1 VNRSRVQLVED
12 EDMTRERLVAA
23 LRSAPGLVVSAA
35 TASCAEAR
43 AAIAADPPDVL
54 LVDLGLPDGDGTA
67 LIREVRT
74 RHPQT
79 EIMVI
84 TVFGDERSV
93 ISAIEAGA
101 GGYLLKDGTDAE
113 IVQGVLDLLQG
124 FSPIS
129 PAIARHLLRRLRAV
143 DVPAANSD
151 PLRLSG
157 REQEV
162 LELLARGFRNGE
174 IASALGITVHTVTT
188 YVRQL
193 YRKLEV
199 GSRGEAVFQAVSR
212 GLIQPER

>member
-1 VNRSRVQLVED
+1 MSRARIQIVED
-12 EDMTRERLVAA
+12 EEVTRDRLVRA
-23 LRSAPGLVVSAA
+23 LRTEPDLEVSGAA
-35 TASCAEAR
+35 ASCAEAR
-43 AAIAADPPDVL
+43 RMLAVDGPDVL

-67 LIREVRT
+67 LIREVRAQ
-74 RHPQT
+74 HAQT

-84 TVFGDERSV
+84 TVFGDERTV
-93 ISAIEAGA
+93 VAAIEAGA

-113 IVQGVLDLLQG
+113 IVQGVLDLLRG

-129 PAIARHLLRRLRAV
+129 PAIARHLLRRLQADPRA
-143 DVPAANSD
+143 PS
-151 PLRLSG
+151 PHGPRLSS

-162 LELLARGFRNGE
+162 LELLARGFRTGE
-174 IASALGITVHTVTT
+174 IAAALGITAHTVTT

-212 GLIQPER
+212 GLISPER

>member
-1 VNRSRVQLVED
+1 VSDARVALIED
-12 EDMTRERLVAA
+12 DEATRQRLVRA
-23 LRSAPGLVVSAA
+23 LRTEPRLDVSGAA
-35 TASCAEAR
+35 ASCAEAR
-43 AAIAADPPDVL
+43 AMLAHDPPDVL
-54 LVDLGLPDGDGTA
+54 LVDLGLPDGDGTV
-67 LIREVRT
+67 LIREVRA

-84 TVFGDERSV
+84 TVFGDERTV
-93 ISAIEAGA
+93 VSAIEAGA

-113 IVQGVLDLLQG
+113 IVQAVLDLKRG

-129 PAIARHLLRRLRAV
+129 PAIARHLLQRLRGDAR
-143 DVPAANSD
+143 PASPD
-151 PLRLSG
+151 TPRLSG

-174 IASALGITVHTVTT
+174 IANALGITPHTVTS

-199 GSRGEAVFQAVSR
+199 GTRSEAVFQAVSR
-212 GLIQPER
+212 GLIHPER